1 MVDNLIGQMKDT
13 RTVATNAY
21 NRQNDHFTKAD
32 MCDCIVTQGQFID
45 HYHSNSGEHRF
56 GFLNGGQATKKVGR
70 LQYLCVSNYL
80 GFLKQL
86 AEVQSQR
93 AQGAEGAHPTF
104 VNEYGNHK
112 GENVAPLFLDLDWK
126 IPYGDAQFDR
136 IKKTFDHPALK
147 KDIFDD
153 VVRVVVSVLDQY
165 IDSTDPEDTR
175 RYWKFTVTCPNRLR
189 FYADGIKFG
198 GHVRAE
204 QRKNEL
210 GESVGGPLLSKEHLR
225 RMAMLIAE
233 ALTKD
238 KRIGHVLDWLQVVD
252 PAPLAAQGMRLPREF
267 KGKETKPERF
277 CEKCY
282 PLWVAQ
288 GSEME
293 DAVRLKNA
301 RTYASGCWCNETQIG
316 LRKKVHHV
324 PTRCYSYQDRDEERL
339 QELSGTSTDHML
351 RTLTRLSIWTRFLT
365 QEEADQQHNGGKFQ
379 LNKQKLTQD
388 MEELQE
394 ALALTKK
401 TVHIKQERTCGA
413 NTDGDGVA
421 IKIKK
426 PTGSKKRKFPAEP
439 GVKQA
444 VEWQEKPMTTEQRAQ
459 LGTFV
464 RLLFPHYKEEV
475 DAGMLSC
482 PPGGKIYRLTLKGNG
497 RTRCL
502 NKPSVDGDIKH
513 AEGNPTYIIITAN
526 GLTQRCRSPNAAS
539 ECRTMKC
546 LHFKSDVR
554 GWYRHDLTERRLA
567 AKLVMWLYP
576 GATQMPKFKRVF
588 EGYQPEYHA
597 PVANPGFRRK
607 PKRRCPPSF
616 NSNKT

>member
-1 MVDNLIGQMKDT
+1 MVDNLIGQMTDT
-13 RTVATNAY
+13 KTVATNAY

-45 HYHSNSGEHRF
+45 HFHSNSGEHRF

-70 LQYLCVSNYL
+70 LQYLCVKDTRYL
-80 GFLKQL
+80 DFLKQL

-93 AQGAEGAHPTF
+93 ALRAEGAHPTF
-104 VNEYGNHK
+104 VNEYGNHA

-136 IKKTFDHPALK
+136 VKKTFNHPALK
-147 KDIFDD
+147 QDIFDD
-153 VVRVVVSVLDQY
+153 IVRVVVSVLDQY
-165 IDSTDPEDTR
+165 IVGTPEDKK
-175 RYWKFTVTCPNRLR
+175 RYWTFTVTCPNRLR

-210 GESVGGPLLSKEHLR
+210 GESVGGPLLSKEHLQA
-225 RMAMLIAE
+225 MALLIAE

-238 KRIGHVLDWLQVVD
+238 KCIGHVLDWLEVVD
-252 PAPLAAQGMRLPREF
+252 PAPLSAQGMRLPREF
-267 KGKETKPERF
+267 KGKETKEERF

-282 PLWVAQ
+282 PVWVALD
-288 GSEME
+288 GEMKNDE
-293 DAVRLKNA
+293 ERLKNA
-301 RTYASGCWCNETQIG
+301 RTYGSGCWCKETQIG

-324 PTRCYSYQDRDEERL
+324 PTRCYSYTGRDEERL
-339 QELSGTSTDHML
+339 QELSGTSKEHML
-351 RTLTRLSIWTRFLT
+351 RTLTRLSIWTRFQT
-365 QEEADQQHNGGKFQ
+365 QAEADQQHNGGKFQ
-379 LNKQKLTQD
+379 LNKPQLTRD
-388 MEELQE
+388 IEELQE
-394 ALALTKK
+394 TLALTKK
-401 TVHIKQERTCGA
+401 AVSIKQVRTCGA

-426 PTGSKKRKFPAEP
+426 STGSKKRKFPAET

-444 VEWQEKPMTTEQRAQ
+444 VEWQEKPMTTEQRTQ

-482 PPGGKIYRLTLKGNG
+482 PPGEKIYRLTLTGNG

-502 NKPSVDGDIKH
+502 NKPLVNGEIVPH
-513 AEGNPTYIIITAN
+513 AEGNPTYIILTEH
-526 GLTQRCRSPNAAS
+526 GFTQRCRSPNAAS
-539 ECRTMKC
+539 ECQSKEKC
-546 LHFKSDVR
+546 LKFKSDQR
-554 GWYRHDLTERRLA
+554 GWYRHDLTERRLG

-576 GATQMPKFKRVF
+576 GATQMSKFDRVF
-588 EGYQPEYHA
+588 EDYQPEYQA

-607 PKRRCPPSF
+607 PKRIPRSI
-616 NSNKT
+616 